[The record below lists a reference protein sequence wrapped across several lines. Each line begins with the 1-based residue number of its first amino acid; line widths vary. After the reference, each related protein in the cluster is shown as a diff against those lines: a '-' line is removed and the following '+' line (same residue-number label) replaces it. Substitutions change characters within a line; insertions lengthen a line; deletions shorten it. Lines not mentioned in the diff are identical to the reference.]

1 MIKIQGKI
9 IKLDRQAVNMVF
21 QNAKNQGE
29 YIIGLYRMVY
39 PDWDRIVKVNGFP
52 RVSDA
57 DGQHLFEQAIAFDRR
72 EHPDV
77 LSGGG
82 WLNNGFSVSDGIAD
96 GMCQQADY
104 TLVEENIECQK

>member
-1 MIKIQGKI
+1 MSKIQGKLVE
-9 IKLDRQAVNMVF
+9 LDRQAVNLVF

-57 DGQHLFEQAIAFDRR
+57 DGKHIFEQAIASDKIL
-72 EHPDV
+72 HPDV
-77 LSGGG
+77 LPGGG
-82 WLNNGFSVSDGIAD
+82 WLNNGFGVSDGIAD
-96 GMCQQADY
+96 GTCMQADY
-104 TLVEENIECQK
+104 TLAEDVTE